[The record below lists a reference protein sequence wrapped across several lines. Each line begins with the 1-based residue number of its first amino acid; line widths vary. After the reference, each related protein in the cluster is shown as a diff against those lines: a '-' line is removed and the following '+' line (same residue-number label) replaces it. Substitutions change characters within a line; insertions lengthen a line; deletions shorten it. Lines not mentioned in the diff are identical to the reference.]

1 MTAAP
6 LPKTNDTH
14 QKITLS
20 ALELFVSKGIPE
32 TSIRDIASRAGVAE
46 GSIYRYFSSKE
57 ALAYTLFA
65 DNFTNFAKTL
75 EALQAGK
82 NTTAEKLAAMIHGFC
97 ALFDEDQ
104 ALFSFLLLAQHQEM
118 QKLPADAPNPV
129 NVVARVIAEGI
140 ARRDIAVAET
150 GHALDAELATAM
162 VLGVVLQTATFRIYG
177 RLAQPMSA
185 LADQITAA
193 ALRVLVQNR

>member
-1 MTAAP
+1 MTETPFPRA
-6 LPKTNDTH
+6 NDTR
-14 QKITLS
+14 QKIIQS
-20 ALELFVSKGIPE
+20 ALELFVSKGVTE

-46 GSIYRYFSSKE
+46 GSIYRHFSNKE

-65 DNFTNFAKTL
+65 DNFTSFAETL
-75 EALQAGK
+75 EALLAEK

-97 ALFDEDQ
+97 ALFDQDQ

-118 QKLPADAPNPV
+118 QKLPVDAPNPV

-140 ARRDIAVAET
+140 ARHDIAMAAS
-150 GHALDAELATAM
+150 GHALDVELATAM
-162 VLGVVLQTATFRIYG
+162 VMGVVLQTATFRIYG
-177 RLAQPMSA
+177 RLDQPMST